1 MKRILTLAGA
11 AALAATLSACSP
23 GINEGIGNRITFDS
37 HGMVV
42 HASGHPNALVSR
54 DGDLSIDGKAIAVTP
69 EQRQLLQHYYR
80 QAQATMESGKAMG
93 KQGVQ
98 VATHSIGAAIRS
110 IFQGDSSSFDERMD
124 AQSKHIEAAAT
135 KLCADVKALG
145 ATQNTV
151 ATELPAFAPYA
162 SGDQMEC
169 TVTHGTGNDANGAK
183 SSSFTFALREGN
195 GQGAAATD
203 ATSRHTTRPGE
214 SNASNSSQP

>member
-203 ATSRHTTRPGE
+203 ATSRHATRPGE